1 MDKSTKL
8 GIGTIEEN
16 RLIKYINGPQGDT
29 SITWVEKTDKK
40 TDCNDKVDFL
50 LYRIENGIH
59 FVWNIDVKATSTQ
72 DIFKGERCNSID
84 LFNISITDKNGEAT
98 LGKSKSDL
106 IAVQWYYNGIARFYF
121 FLKNEIWR
129 VINNGKAEYHKD
141 GTNEYYTINLNDLRT
156 RWSFQISET
165 GHFTWSRYSEYK
177 LPLFTEAKLDNEY
190 YDQLLNSSLF

>member
-1 MDKSTKL
+1 MDKFTKL

-59 FVWNIDVKATSTQ
+59 FMWNIDVKGTSTQ
-72 DIFKGERCNSID
+72 DIFKGERCKSID

-141 GTNEYYTINLNDLRT
+141 GINEYYTINLNDLRT

-165 GHFTWSRYSEYK
+165 GHFTWSRYPEYK

-190 YDQLLNSSLF
+190 YDQQLYKLF

>member
-1 MDKSTKL
+1 MEYRCKS
-8 GIGTIEEN
+8 
-16 RLIKYINGPQGDT
+16 YIH
-29 SITWVEKTDKK
+29 SR
-40 TDCNDKVDFL
+40 
-50 LYRIENGIH
+50 Y
-59 FVWNIDVKATSTQ
+59 
-72 DIFKGERCNSID
+72 CNSID

-190 YDQLLNSSLF
+190 YDQQLYKLF

>member
-8 GIGTIEEN
+8 GIGTIEES
-16 RLIKYINGPQGDT
+16 RLVRYINGPQGDT
-29 SITWVEKTDKK
+29 SITWVEKTGKK

-50 LYRIENGIH
+50 LYHIENGIH

-72 DIFKGERCNSID
+72 DIFKGKRCNSID

-141 GTNEYYTINLNDLRT
+141 GINEYYTINLNDLRT

-190 YDQLLNSSLF
+190 YDQQLYKLF

>member
-1 MDKSTKL
+1 MDKLTKL

-29 SITWVEKTDKK
+29 SITWVEKTNKK

-50 LYRIENGIH
+50 LYRIQNGIH
-59 FVWNIDVKATSTQ
+59 FVWNIDVKGTSTQ
-72 DIFKGERCNSID
+72 DIFKGKRCNSID

-141 GTNEYYTINLNDLRT
+141 GTNEYYTINLNDLGT

-177 LPLFTEAKLDNEY
+177 LPLFTEDKLDNEY
-190 YDQLLNSSLF
+190 YDQQPYKLF

>member
-1 MDKSTKL
+1 MDKFTKL

-59 FVWNIDVKATSTQ
+59 FMWNIDVKGTSTQ
-72 DIFKGERCNSID
+72 DIFKGERCKSID

-141 GTNEYYTINLNDLRT
+141 GINEYYTINLNDLRT

-190 YDQLLNSSLF
+190 YDQQLYKLF